1 MKTNRYTEEQINR
14 ITEDAINALCLSVQ
28 KAVGQTDGGFASI
41 YFSGDE
47 FREYIKDYVKGEI
60 GEVNFLREQA

>member
-28 KAVGQTDGGFASI
+28 KAVGQTDGGFATL
-41 YFSGDE
+41 YFCDE
-47 FREYIKDYVKGEI
+47 FIDYIKNYVEDEI
-60 GEVNFLREQA
+60 KQFKKEQA